1 MTAAPADP
9 DDARG
14 AAEIAEGETRGGALP
29 DVIYLPDQREPEP
42 SARSSRKGRHFGP
55 RRVADPRS
63 ARLDVRC
70 TPAFRAKILADA
82 EAAGLKLSPFV
93 CAKLG
98 EGPSPRSHR
107 AKPGPDMVLLAQ
119 AKARHGSNGGF
130 LNQIAKKLNSYDFR
144 GQPELLQMREFFYAV
159 LTEHREISALLMR
172 ALGGRSVTDD
182 Y

>member
-1 MTAAPADP
+1 MTAAAADP
-9 DDARG
+9 DDERG
-14 AAEIAEGETRGGALP
+14 AAEIAESETRGGGLP
-29 DVIYLPDQREPEP
+29 DVIYLPDESQPRG
-42 SARSSRKGRHFGP
+42 RRKGRHFGP

-70 TPAFRAKILADA
+70 TPGFRGKVLADA
-82 EAAGLKLSPFV
+82 EAAGLSLSAFV

-107 AKPGPDMVLLAQ
+107 ARPGPDMVMLAQ

-130 LNQIAKKLNSYDFR
+130 LNQIAKQLNSYDFR
-144 GQPELLQMREFFYAV
+144 GQPELEEMRQFFYAV
-159 LTEHREISALLMR
+159 LTEHREVSGLLMR

-182 Y
+182 H